1 VTSEAVHPET
11 LTTSQVRDMFS
22 YVAAAV
28 VSKENYLCDA
38 DRKIGDGDHGIGMRR
53 GFSAVIEALSTSRAT
68 APKPVI
74 TEVGRTLLSE
84 TGGAAGVMFGLMFA
98 ALDAP
103 DASRVEGLSIESF
116 AATQRE
122 SLNKLMQR
130 GKAQPGDKTMVDA
143 LVPAV
148 EALEAAATNHLSWT
162 IGLYQAAEAAELGAE
177 RTKTQIAK
185 FGKAR
190 TLGAR
195 SLGYPDPGSLT
206 VAIIFRAM
214 ADWSATSI
222 TRQEPVA

>member
-1 VTSEAVHPET
+1 VTSEAVQSDI
-11 LTTSQVRDMFS
+11 LTAEQVRRMFS
-22 YVAAAV
+22 YVAAVV
-28 VSKENYLCDA
+28 VSKENDLCEA

-53 GFSAVIEALSTSRAT
+53 GFTAVIDTLSSSHAT
-68 APKPVI
+68 AASTVI

-98 ALDAP
+98 GLGTP
-103 DASRVEGLSIESF
+103 EGNGDESLSVASF
-116 AATQRE
+116 AAAQRV
-122 SLNKLMQR
+122 SLQQLMNR

-148 EALEAAATNHLSWT
+148 EALEAAAVNHMSWT
-162 IGLYQAAEAAELGAE
+162 TALRHAADAAERGAE

-214 ADWSATSI
+214 AEWSATST